1 MQLDFGSY
9 EEIITRSLFFWYG
22 CLTMDKICRK
32 FDVNEIPTPHTL
44 RIIITRSLFFWYG
57 CLTMDKICRK
67 FDVNE
72 IPTPHTLR
80 IQTMIL

>member
-1 MQLDFGSY
+1 LSIRHIQSYPAFKAIVNDISKMQLDFGSY
-9 EEIITRSLFFWYG
+9 EEIITRSLFFWY
-22 CLTMDKICRK
+22 D
-32 FDVNEIPTPHTL
+32 
-44 RIIITRSLFFWYG
+44 